1 MEGWLVGT
9 SVVTG
14 RAAYEGGEGRGRGRH
29 QRQSLGVRVGRWE
42 EGGYWQRWGR
52 D

>member
-14 RAAYEGGEGRGRGRH
+14 RAAYEGGGEEAGGGTRGGV
-29 QRQSLGVRVGRWE
+29 SGVRVGRQE
-42 EGGYWQRWGR
+42 EGGYWQWWGR